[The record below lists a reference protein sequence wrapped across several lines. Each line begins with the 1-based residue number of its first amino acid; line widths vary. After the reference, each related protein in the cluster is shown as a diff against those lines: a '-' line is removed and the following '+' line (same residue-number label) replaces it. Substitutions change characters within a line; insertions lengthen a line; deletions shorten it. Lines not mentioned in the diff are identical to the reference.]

1 MIRWILLAGMLAA
14 PVGAELVRI
23 PGGIYTNLFVNE
35 GSVTVRD
42 FLLDRYPVTNAEFLD
57 FVRAQPAWQR
67 GQVKRLF
74 ADDAYLRHW
83 HADLEPGP
91 GAPANSPVVN
101 VSWFAARAY
110 AKWKGLRLPSLPEWE
125 LAARPDDATTVPLIL
140 AWYGRPVRGPLP
152 AVGST
157 FANAQGIWDLHGLVW
172 EWVNDFNT
180 ALITPVVNSV
190 FAVLGLD
197 KDGLGGTIGLPGDQ
211 VINLGLIIGAIITFL
226 ITAAVVYYVFVAP
239 LVAAKKRYGK
249 AEEAAATAEDLLAE
263 IRDLLKEQN
272 TPDGPR

>member
-1 MIRWILLAGMLAA
+1 MIRWILFMGMLAA
-14 PVGAELVRI
+14 PARAELVRI

-35 GSVTVRD
+35 GSVSVRD

-57 FVRAQPAWQR
+57 FVRAHPAWQR

-83 HADLEPGP
+83 SADLEPGP
-91 GAPANSPVVN
+91 RAPSNSPVVN

-110 AKWKGLRLPSLPEWE
+110 AKWKGLRLPSLAEWE

-157 FANAQGIWDLHGLVW
+157 FASAQGIWDLHGLVW

-180 ALITPVVNSV
+180 ALVTGESRADTSLERNLFCGSG
-190 FAVLGLD
+190 ALGASSFQDYAAFMRYAFRSSL
-197 KDGLGGTIGLPGDQ
+197 KANYTVP
-211 VINLGLIIGAIITFL
+211 NLGFRCAKD
-226 ITAAVVYYVFVAP
+226 VVP
-239 LVAAKKRYGK
+239 
-249 AEEAAATAEDLLAE
+249 
-263 IRDLLKEQN
+263 
-272 TPDGPR
+272 